1 MTKPARRP
9 SAFRAL
15 ALLLALAALAAT
27 SCSGSGYEYIKD
39 ANSTAFF
46 KIPSSWSVFDENQ
59 ILDNSAIVASPQAKQ
74 AFAQAT
80 WMVAFDGDQPPS
92 PDNLF
97 IFGNAANKPT
107 GFAQVRPL
115 GQTERDTF
123 SLSTIRNALFD
134 VDGTQSG
141 TPAEVLSTSDVV
153 LPGGFHGLHIEF
165 NVQQDQRFLTVNQ
178 IGVVDPATSTL
189 YLFAIGCEAHCFLD
203 NQSLIDQVAGSWT
216 VKEPA

>member
-1 MTKPARRP
+1 MPVRRP
-9 SAFRAL
+9 FALRAL
-15 ALLLALAALAAT
+15 TGIAVAALVAT
-27 SCSGSGYEYIKD
+27 SCSGSGFEYIKD
-39 ANSTAFF
+39 SASTAFF
-46 KIPSSWSVFDENQ
+46 KIPSAWSVYDENQ
-59 ILDNSAIVASPQAKQ
+59 ILDNSSIVASPQAKQ

-80 WMVAFDGDQPPS
+80 WMVAFDGDQPAS

-115 GQTERDTF
+115 GQSERDTF

-134 VDGTQSG
+134 VDGTTSG

-165 NVQQDQRFLTVNQ
+165 NVQQDQQFLTVNQ

-189 YLFAIGCEAHCFLD
+189 YLFAIGCEAHCFID

-216 VKEPA
+216 VKEPT